1 MHHVTNVGADGAEH
15 TAILFGPADTAV
27 ADKLLVFDADTA
39 APTWKLDVP
48 RSADKAGH
56 SFH

>member
-1 MHHVTNVGADGAEH
+1 MHPVTYVGTDGAEH
-15 TAILFGPADTAV
+15 QAILFGPEDSAV
-27 ADKLLVFDADTA
+27 ADRLLVFDNDTA
-39 APTWKLDVP
+39 APTWKRDVP